1 MCATIPSPLDGWKY
15 PEIVNPNKSFLPSD
29 TKVTNINGN
38 QSQAWVLGAL
48 SKQVAVLSV
57 SAQRCVNAGRSLP
70 HSSLLACYLPLLL
83 PIAVCPCLD
92 LFLFSCPALIVCF
105 LLFFLSA
112 KPTVLKWLYSWAP
125 KVKKNPKSLLSS
137 LPQSLCLYSAPSLLS
152 YQLEVSML
160 INFMLH
166 ISLVAEDGLWSQVAC
181 C

>member
-1 MCATIPSPLDGWKY
+1 MATSHRLESSGLCPSKWLF
-15 PEIVNPNKSFLPSD
+15 S
-29 TKVTNINGN
+29 
-38 QSQAWVLGAL
+38 
-48 SKQVAVLSV
+48 LSV
-57 SAQRCVNAGRSLP
+57 LRGVWMLVGSLP

-166 ISLVAEDGLWSQVAC
+166 ISLVAEDGLRSQVAC